1 MKLSHLYKLFG
12 IVLNERFALHPLFTH
27 LFIQSFIS
35 MDTWI
40 IISYFIFLP
49 KFLQFWSEVFLCFY
63 DILLFFCFLFLCFS
77 TYLLSSTTRCPKLI
91 FYFLHWSTRISY
103 VSKVPPQCLIPF
115 IREWCQKP
123 RVVGMLIALGISLFL
138 SPLSWLSSK
147 HTKYIHPRIS
157 ASVCHYLYLYEAPC
171 TLFGVS
177 SPISLPHG

>member
-1 MKLSHLYKLFG
+1 
-12 IVLNERFALHPLFTH
+12 
-27 LFIQSFIS
+27 
-35 MDTWI
+35 MDN
-40 IISYFIFLP
+40 YFILYFLAQISSVLVRGVP
-49 KFLQFWSEVFLCFY
+49 VFLWHTPVFLCF
-63 DILLFFCFLFLCFS
+63 FVCFS

-91 FYFLHWSTRISY
+91 FYFLHWSTRISS

-123 RVVGMLIALGISLFL
+123 RVVGMLIALGMSLFL